1 MSCLMYVL
9 LMGLCIAL
17 CRDELKTTF
26 TTAVT
31 DAEATPTLDK
41 YVAAMNALLDLIYC
55 DLVNVRMN
63 KAFETANSEQS
74 MAVFT
79 TLKQLVDDSS
89 KNTTADTETDT
100 ADTQEAAD
108 VISEAKRGLSSHL
121 DIRGQQHN
129 LHCNYTAA
137 LSLYQQAVEVWPDNF
152 ETKLRIGQI
161 LVDVGKDTEV
171 TLLSFSLGNL
181 LFSWNVS
188 CVCVCMCVCACL
200 CVSGYR
206 FV

>member
-1 MSCLMYVL
+1 MYVL
-9 LMGLCIAL
+9 LMGLCIAV

-31 DAEATPTLDK
+31 DADATPTLDK

-100 ADTQEAAD
+100 ADTQDTAAD
-108 VISEAKRGLSSHL
+108 VIADAKRGLSSHL

-161 LVDVGKDTEV
+161 LIDVGKDTEV
-171 TLLSFSLGNL
+171 TLLSFSHGNPS
-181 LFSWNVS
+181 FSLNVS
-188 CVCVCMCVCACL
+188 CVY
-200 CVSGYR
+200 VSGYR

>member
-9 LMGLCIAL
+9 LMGLCIAV

-31 DAEATPTLDK
+31 DADATPTLDK
-41 YVAAMNALLDLIYC
+41 YEAAMNALLDLIYC

-100 ADTQEAAD
+100 ADTQDTAAD
-108 VISEAKRGLSSHL
+108 VIADAKRGLSSHL

-161 LVDVGKDTEV
+161 LIDVGKDTEV
-171 TLLSFSLGNL
+171 TLLSFSHGNPS
-181 LFSWNVS
+181 FSLNVS
-188 CVCVCMCVCACL
+188 CVY
-200 CVSGYR
+200 VSGYR